1 MPAAPTNSRTLLLRI
16 FESWHAENIARSSAD
31 TAFEIFASELSLRT
45 YGLGLENIQEG
56 ISGAGQDGGIDSVY
70 SFWDDNLLD
79 EDSDIFSESKRPAE
93 FPQERLLELWVI
105 QAKRSPTFEEGAL
118 DKLEN
123 TLRRIL
129 DLDQDV
135 EGLRGLYN
143 DTLLSRIDLFRRAWE
158 KLLTRR
164 PRIAVNVVYATPG
177 DKQGVSPQVLMKQGM
192 LRQAVANLLPPD
204 SEVVCTLLGDRE
216 LLARYNEKPT
226 YSLPMKFQENATSG
240 NSHVALVTL
249 EDYFD
254 LITDE
259 NGKLRRYLFDWN
271 VRDYQGS
278 VTVNQEIKR
287 TLDNPESPEFWWL
300 NNGVTIICSEA
311 TTGGK
316 TYSLADIQIVNGLQ
330 TSHTVYEAI
339 KENRSPEILDR
350 MILVRI
356 ISTTDRKTRDQVI
369 RATNRQTPVNE
380 ASLRA
385 TDEVQRNIE
394 DYFLVNGWYYDR
406 RKNFYKN
413 EGKDPAKII
422 GIPLLGQAL
431 TAMGLCRPDKARGK
445 PSSLLKNDDDYLQ
458 VFHEN
463 VDLSVFLWAA
473 RTQRAVDVFLH
484 SEHANATQGERNNL
498 KFHLSMLV
506 AVHLTGGR
514 IYKPQQLGQVSKA
527 EAPLD
532 IEFLEERL
540 DALKGFTYSFLR
552 QGTTTLEK
560 AAKNQQFTNY
570 ILGRLGF

>member
-1 MPAAPTNSRTLLLRI
+1 M
-16 FESWHAENIARSSAD
+16 
-31 TAFEIFASELSLRT
+31 
-45 YGLGLENIQEG
+45 
-56 ISGAGQDGGIDSVY
+56 
-70 SFWDDNLLD
+70 
-79 EDSDIFSESKRPAE
+79 
-93 FPQERLLELWVI
+93 
-105 QAKRSPTFEEGAL
+105 
-118 DKLEN
+118 
-123 TLRRIL
+123 
-129 DLDQDV
+129 
-135 EGLRGLYN
+135 
-143 DTLLSRIDLFRRAWE
+143 
-158 KLLTRR
+158 
-164 PRIAVNVVYATPG
+164 
-177 DKQGVSPQVLMKQGM
+177 
-192 LRQAVANLLPPD
+192 
-204 SEVVCTLLGDRE
+204 
-216 LLARYNEKPT
+216 
-226 YSLPMKFQENATSG
+226 
-240 NSHVALVTL
+240 TL

-369 RATNRQTPVNE
+369 RATNRQTAVNE

-514 IYKPQQLGQVSKA
+514 IYKPQQLGQVSKN

-532 IEFLEERL
+532 VEFLEERL

>member
-1 MPAAPTNSRTLLLRI
+1 
-16 FESWHAENIARSSAD
+16 
-31 TAFEIFASELSLRT
+31 
-45 YGLGLENIQEG
+45 
-56 ISGAGQDGGIDSVY
+56 
-70 SFWDDNLLD
+70 
-79 EDSDIFSESKRPAE
+79 
-93 FPQERLLELWVI
+93 
-105 QAKRSPTFEEGAL
+105 
-118 DKLEN
+118 
-123 TLRRIL
+123 
-129 DLDQDV
+129 
-135 EGLRGLYN
+135 
-143 DTLLSRIDLFRRAWE
+143 
-158 KLLTRR
+158 
-164 PRIAVNVVYATPG
+164 
-177 DKQGVSPQVLMKQGM
+177 
-192 LRQAVANLLPPD
+192 
-204 SEVVCTLLGDRE
+204 
-216 LLARYNEKPT
+216 
-226 YSLPMKFQENATSG
+226 
-240 NSHVALVTL
+240 
-249 EDYFD
+249 
-254 LITDE
+254 
-259 NGKLRRYLFDWN
+259 
-271 VRDYQGS
+271 
-278 VTVNQEIKR
+278 
-287 TLDNPESPEFWWL
+287 
-300 NNGVTIICSEA
+300 
-311 TTGGK
+311 
-316 TYSLADIQIVNGLQ
+316 
-330 TSHTVYEAI
+330 
-339 KENRSPEILDR
+339 

-394 DYFLVNGWYYDR
+394 DDFLVNGWYYDR

-514 IYKPQQLGQVSKA
+514 IYKPQQLGQVSKN

-532 IEFLEERL
+532 VEFLEERL